1 MTGGKTRRRGD
12 ELVHAIHDAALA
24 EIAEVGVARLTMEGI
39 ARRAATAKTSLYRRW
54 NNPMDLVLDALYH
67 AHPVEQPSPGTDRL
81 REDLITSLRQL
92 LIWAVSPAGAAAS
105 AIMNDPQRDPKV
117 VENLFARVFDAR
129 GGAFTGTVLRHYRDH
144 GQIRPE
150 LVTQLV
156 MDIGE
161 AMVFKHLIDNASMPN
176 EDDLAAIVDQ
186 VILPAVGHGP

>member
-12 ELVHAIHDAALA
+12 ELVRAIHDAALA
-24 EIAEVGVARLTMEGI
+24 EVAEVGVPRLTMEGI

-54 NNPMDLVLDALYH
+54 TSPLDLVLDALYH

-81 REDLITSLRQL
+81 RDDLIASLHL
-92 LIWAVSPAGAAAS
+92 LLTWAFSPAGAAAS
-105 AIMNDPQRDPKV
+105 AILSDPQRDPKV

-144 GQIRPE
+144 GRIRPE
-150 LVTQLV
+150 LVTPVV

-161 AMVFKHLIDNASMPN
+161 AMVFKHLIDKGAMPTD
-176 EDDLAAIVDQ
+176 EDLAAIVDQ
-186 VILPAVGHGP
+186 VILPAVDLRP